1 MRRQRKAGLYDAS
14 CAIVRRAL
22 FVAKKDIAGLQGATR
37 HRSDPL
43 LQLRIGAGVQQGHR
57 SGGDVHDPSAADFA
71 TVGALGHRI
80 SGCRLDTAT
89 HSRRRRQRRCGEF
102 PAMLLELDG
111 QSVSTLYGAVE
122 ALEAATRLKPEIL
135 YLDIGLPLMDGY
147 EVARYLRSQS
157 ETSALRLVAVTGY
170 EQKEDRERVLAS
182 GFDDHLVKL
191 VMPEAL
197 EALFRAQ

>member
-1 MRRQRKAGLYDAS
+1 LRRKISLRCKGQLATVLIRSSSCGSVQAS
-14 CAIVRRAL
+14 GRGIS
-22 FVAKKDIAGLQGATR
+22 QGATFTIR
-37 HRSDPL
+37 LPRVSPPWVHSGTASPDAGLTPR
-43 LQLRIGAGVQQGHR
+43 RILVADDNV
-57 SGGDVHDPSAADFA
+57 DAANS
-71 TVGALGHRI
+71 L
-80 SGCRLDTAT
+80 
-89 HSRRRRQRRCGEF
+89 
-102 PAMLLELDG
+102 AMLLELDG